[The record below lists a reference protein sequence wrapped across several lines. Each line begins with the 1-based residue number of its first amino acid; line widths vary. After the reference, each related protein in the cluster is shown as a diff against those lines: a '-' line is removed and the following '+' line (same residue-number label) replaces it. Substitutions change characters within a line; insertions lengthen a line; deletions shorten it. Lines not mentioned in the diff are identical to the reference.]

1 MCCKFTM
8 ITMITMMVMMIMGSA
23 VWRIASPNWRRYR
36 ISPCDSKFD
45 HFHDNRR
52 HANRPLISFVITCHV
67 PSPTWQETTVRRLI
81 SLWINLAECVMET
94 SRAWQFIWLSVILKD
109 GIGIG
114 GVRPSFILSVPSC
127 VTRYP
132 SILAVRQHLIIQFI
146 LITRFS
152 YRQYCIA
159 FVVVKDN
166 IDLILY
172 DTLIRLPF
180 Q

>member
-1 MCCKFTM
+1 MTNRIVTINKKLPATFTKINKLRGRRVRSFSFTADISNVLQYCKFTM

-94 SRAWQFIWLSVILKD
+94 RAERGNLFDYLSFSRTVSVSVACVRHLYWVYQAAWHDIHLYWQS
-109 GIGIG
+109 G
-114 GVRPSFILSVPSC
+114 
-127 VTRYP
+127 
-132 SILAVRQHLIIQFI
+132 SI
-146 LITRFS
+146 
-152 YRQYCIA
+152 
-159 FVVVKDN
+159 
-166 IDLILY
+166 
-172 DTLIRLPF
+172 
-180 Q
+180 